1 MSRTRPAV
9 ALGAAFSVCL
19 LAAAHAQTPACDTPA
34 VANDPVTSDSL
45 YPPTLADVRIPSS
58 GARMNGVLYLA
69 QGKGPH
75 PTVLVLHGFPGTEKN
90 TDLAQVVRRAGFNAL
105 IFHYRGAWGSDGD
118 YSFSHVLEDVA
129 AALRWLRQPAV
140 ADSYRV
146 NTRRLILVGHSLG
159 GFAALHGAVA
169 DSGVRAVAALAPG
182 DFGRR
187 GERLKDPEAFAASV
201 RRLDPQLGALRG
213 TSGQVLAQDIVN
225 HAREW
230 QLEQYAHVLA
240 GKRVLL
246 VAASRD
252 AVVPLGEVYEPLAA
266 ALRQEGAQHLTA
278 ETLNTDHAFSN
289 SRVRLARLLLH
300 WLCSDQ

>member
-19 LAAAHAQTPACDTPA
+19 LAAVHAQTPACDTPA

-58 GARMNGVLYLA
+58 GARMNGALYLA

-90 TDLAQVVRRAGFNAL
+90 ADLAQVVRRAGFNAL
-105 IFHYRGAWGSDGD
+105 IFHYRGAWGSEGN
-118 YSFSHVLEDVA
+118 YSLSHVLEDVA

-187 GERLKDPEAFAASV
+187 GEPLKDPEACAASV
-201 RRLDPQLGALRG
+201 RPLDPPLGPLRG
-213 TSGQVLAQDIVN
+213 TSGQALAQDMVDQ
-225 HAREW
+225 ATD
-230 QLEQYAHVLA
+230 
-240 GKRVLL
+240 G
-246 VAASRD
+246 
-252 AVVPLGEVYEPLAA
+252 PLG
-266 ALRQEGAQHLTA
+266 RFGHIQ
-278 ETLNTDHAFSN
+278 
-289 SRVRLARLLLH
+289 ARN
-300 WLCSDQ
+300 

>member
-19 LAAAHAQTPACDTPA
+19 LAAVHAQTPACDTPA

-75 PTVLVLHGFPGTEKN
+75 TTVLVLHGFPGTEKN
-90 TDLAQVVRRAGFNAL
+90 ADLAQGVRRAGFNAL
-105 IFHYRGAWGSDGD
+105 IFHYRGAWGSEGN
-118 YSFSHVLEDVA
+118 YSLSHVLEDVA
-129 AALRWLRQPAV
+129 ATLRWLRQPAV

-169 DSGVRAVAALAPG
+169 DNGVRAVAALAPA

-201 RRLDPQLGALRG
+201 RRFDPQLGPLRG
-213 TSGQVLAQDIVN
+213 TSGQALAQDMVD
-225 HAREW
+225 HATEW
-230 QLEQYAHVLA
+230 QLDRYAHILA

-246 VAASRD
+246 VAATRD
-252 AVVPLGEVYEPLAA
+252 AVVPLEEVYEPLAA

>member
-1 MSRTRPAV
+1 MSCPRAV
-9 ALGAAFSVCL
+9 VPLGGLLSACL
-19 LAAAHAQTPACDTPA
+19 LATVHAQTPACDTLA

-75 PTVLVLHGFPGTEKN
+75 TTVLVLHGFPGTEKN

-105 IFHYRGAWGSDGD
+105 IFHYRGAWGSEGD

-169 DSGVRAVAALAPG
+169 DNGVRAVAALAPA

-201 RRLDPQLGALRG
+201 RRFDPQLGRCVGRRG
-213 TSGQVLAQDIVN
+213 KLSPRTWSTTPPSGSWTVTRTFWPGSEYCWSRRPAMPSCRWERCMSHWQRHCDK
-225 HAREW
+225 RE
-230 QLEQYAHVLA
+230 L
-240 GKRVLL
+240 
-246 VAASRD
+246 S
-252 AVVPLGEVYEPLAA
+252 
-266 ALRQEGAQHLTA
+266 T
-278 ETLNTDHAFSN
+278 
-289 SRVRLARLLLH
+289 
-300 WLCSDQ
+300 

>member
-58 GARMNGVLYLA
+58 GARMNGALYLA

-90 TDLAQVVRRAGFNAL
+90 ADLAQVVRRAGFNAL
-105 IFHYRGAWGSDGD
+105 IFHYRGAWGSEGN
-118 YSFSHVLEDVA
+118 YSLSHVLEDVA

-169 DSGVRAVAALAPG
+169 DSEVRAVAALAPG

-201 RRLDPQLGALRG
+201 RRLEPQLGALRG
-213 TSGQVLAQDIVN
+213 TSGQVLAQDMVN
-225 HAREW
+225 HATEW
-230 QLEQYAHVLA
+230 QLERYAHVLA

-246 VAASRD
+246 VAATRD
-252 AVVPLGEVYEPLAA
+252 AVVPLGEVYEPLGA
-266 ALRQEGAQHLTA
+266 ALRQEGARHLTA
-278 ETLNTDHAFSN
+278 ATLDADHGFSN
-289 SRVRLARLLLH
+289 SRVRLARLLVR
-300 WLCSDQ
+300 WLCSQQ

>member
-1 MSRTRPAV
+1 MSYPRAV
-9 ALGAAFSVCL
+9 VPLGGLLSACL
-19 LAAAHAQTPACDTPA
+19 LATVHAQTPACDTLA
-34 VANDPVTSDSL
+34 VASDPVTSDSL

-58 GARMNGVLYLA
+58 GARMNGALYLA

-90 TDLAQVVRRAGFNAL
+90 ADLAQVVRRAGFNAL
-105 IFHYRGAWGSDGD
+105 IFHYRGAWGSEGD
-118 YSFSHVLEDVA
+118 YSLSHVLEDVA

-201 RRLDPQLGALRG
+201 RQLDPQLGPLRG
-213 TSGQVLAQDIVN
+213 TSGQALAQDMVD
-225 HAREW
+225 HATEW
-230 QLEQYAHVLA
+230 QLERYARVLA
-240 GKRVLL
+240 GKRLLL
-246 VAASRD
+246 VAATRD
-252 AVVPLGEVYEPLAA
+252 AVVPLGEVYEPLGA
-266 ALRQEGAQHLTA
+266 ALRQEGARHLTA
-278 ETLNTDHAFSN
+278 ATLDADHGFSN
-289 SRVRLARLLLH
+289 TRVRLGRLLVR
-300 WLCSDQ
+300 WLCSEQ